1 MSPPTVFTVKV
12 KTASF
17 LPLTS
22 VVALA
27 KYVVALFGKLDI
39 FSTVTERPVLLVT
52 VTPLISP
59 VLDTNLTIVLT

>member
-22 VVALA
+22 VVAFT
-27 KYVVALFGKLDI
+27 KYVVSLFGNFVI
-39 FSTVTERPVLLVT
+39 FSRVTVLPVLLVA
-52 VTPLISP
+52 VTSLIFPLF
-59 VLDTNLTIVLT
+59 DTILTIVLT